1 MRQVV
6 VASSTIHDRGSG
18 RTLRTRFA
26 EAQIQDLER
35 EGASRSLHSQHS
47 ELASPVP
54 HSGPV
59 TPVKPHSDS
68 MPTTAPGAN
77 PPPTSSIAP
86 RASLPSTTRKPRRRR
101 QKAAK
106 EKLYAIRGILREE
119 YRGGKLWY
127 EIDWDNDPN
136 TGQQY
141 PPSWV
146 CFKSSCLSRHR
157 APRPQPLLVLLLCNP
172 VLTCD
177 LIQRNLL
184 GTRPLRLSKSGRP
197 VNKESRRQSPRHP
210 PPRQIATRPKTR
222 CPAWARRR
230 SDHLERLILSPRI
243 LDRASASERTPPI
256 SHLLL
261 STEPQSH
268 PLRSALPTSPLN
280 YKLLVT

>member
-6 VASSTIHDRGSG
+6 GASSTINDLRIS
-18 RTLRTRFA
+18 RTFTTRFA
-26 EAQIQDLER
+26 EAQIQDLGR

-54 HSGPV
+54 HTGTV
-59 TPVKPHSDS
+59 VPVKPHSDS

-86 RASLPSTTRKPRRRR
+86 RASLPPTRKPRRRR

-119 YRGGKLWY
+119 YRGGELWY
-127 EIDWDNDPN
+127 EIDWDNDPD

-146 CFKSSCLSRHR
+146 CSKRSCLSRRR
-157 APRPQPLLVLLLCNP
+157 APRPQPLMILLVCNL
-172 VLTCD
+172 VLTCHF
-177 LIQRNLL
+177 IPRNLL
-184 GTRPLRLSKSGRP
+184 GTRPPRLSKSGKP
-197 VNKESRRQSPRHP
+197 AIKESRRHRPLP

-222 CPAWARRR
+222 CSVWTRRR
-230 SDHLERLILSPRI
+230 SDGSERLIRNSRI
-243 LDRASASERTPPI
+243 LDRASAYESTPPI
-256 SHLLL
+256 SRPVL
-261 STEPQSH
+261 STEPQGH
-268 PLRSALPTSPLN
+268 PLRSALPPSPLN
-280 YKLLVT
+280 YKLPVT